1 MKKKFI
7 LAAGLMTISMQMG
20 AQTIT
25 VANDHKGS
33 SNGNPISASVF
44 CADPTAIEYE
54 GRLYVYGTNDHQ
66 QYIKNN
72 KKGSNG
78 YGNIKSLVVFSTDDM
93 VNWTFHGTID
103 VGKVCTWAGQSW
115 APSAVWREKE
125 NGTKEFFIYFAFGGG
140 DPQNSNN
147 KLMPGSSR
155 RSCQQ
160 ASRVQPTDRQSRK
173 KVLTT

>member
-7 LAAGLMTISMQMG
+7 LAAGLMAISMQMG

-25 VANDHKGS
+25 IANDHKGT
-33 SNGNPISASVF
+33 SNGNPISTSVF

-66 QYIKNN
+66 QYIKNS

-93 VNWTFHGTID
+93 VN
-103 VGKVCTWAGQSW
+103 
-115 APSAVWREKE
+115 
-125 NGTKEFFIYFAFGGG
+125 
-140 DPQNSNN
+140 
-147 KLMPGSSR
+147 
-155 RSCQQ
+155 
-160 ASRVQPTDRQSRK
+160 
-173 KVLTT
+173 